1 MITFDQ
7 YPLPQIIQQHPHQ
20 HQQQHQQQHY
30 DALPN
35 PLNAAPQINPSN
47 DVNANY
53 GNPYMHNPLI
63 NRQQQPPLLQQPL
76 HHLQQPPI
84 DHTGNGTLINTTPL
98 ITKKRKLDT
107 DLSPYNNNLASPTP
121 PTGANNANSTN
132 NNPVIKKKPLAWTKE
147 EEDKLRNLVKIGT
160 KWPEITAQF
169 PNRSAGA
176 IKKHFYADMKHTV
189 WHEAEDNSLQQ
200 VYKEDEDQK
209 WKRIGEK
216 LGRPA
221 RACEKRMKELL
232 SMKNG
237 QYIPPHESIYSL
249 HYQKKMEA
257 AQQQQQE
264 QQQEQP
270 QQPQQS
276 QLLPQPQDDVKY

>member
-1 MITFDQ
+1 MISFDQ
-7 YPLPQIIQQHPHQ
+7 YPLPQIIQQQHH
-20 HQQQHQQQHY
+20 HQQQPQHY
-30 DALPN
+30 DTLPN
-35 PLNAAPQINPSN
+35 SAPQINPAN
-47 DVNANY
+47 DPSTNY
-53 GNPYMHNPLI
+53 GNPYMHNPLM
-63 NRQQQPPLLQQPL
+63 NRQQPPPMMQQPL
-76 HHLQQPPI
+76 HQLQQPPI
-84 DHTGNGTLINTTPL
+84 DHIANSNLINTSL
-98 ITKKRKLDT
+98 MAKKRKLDS
-107 DLSPYNNNLASPTP
+107 DLSHYNNPNNTTSPTP
-121 PTGANNANSTN
+121 STGPHSNNITN

-257 AQQQQQE
+257 AQQQQQQTQQPP
-264 QQQEQP
+264 QQQQT
-270 QQPQQS
+270 
-276 QLLPQPQDDVKY
+276 QLLPQHQEDVKY